1 MKKHIVTLFQGIAL
15 GIAEIIPGVS
25 GSTVALLMGIYDD
38 FIDLLYQ
45 ASELVKIGLLFII
58 RKKSWND
65 VTTQIEKIPWAFG
78 IALGIGMLGAI
89 VSFSNL
95 VAFLLVNYPSHLFA
109 FLFGLTVPT
118 MILVWGQIKQ
128 KSLASYTMMTITA
141 VALLALFASTGT
153 SLKTTSPHP
162 LHLFI
167 GGIVGISAMV
177 LPGVSGSFMLLVLG
191 LYNFIVGLI
200 SEISQGNVSIAAL
213 SQLGIVLAGMAT
225 GFLTTVRLVK
235 YAFENA
241 RNQIM
246 SFIMGLLI
254 ASWYVLWPFVEIIGL
269 DSHNEPI
276 FSKVSPFSVEPT
288 LSMQLALIAVVT
300 AVIVYFLQAWG
311 DAHDETPQK
320 KDAGITKI

>member
-15 GIAEIIPGVS
+15 GVAEIIPGVS

-38 FIDLLYQ
+38 FIDLLFQ

-58 RKKSWND
+58 RKKNWKD
-65 VTTQIEKIPWAFG
+65 VTKQIDAIPWTFG
-78 IALGIGMLGAI
+78 IALGTGMLGAI

-95 VAFLLVNYPSHLFA
+95 VAFLLVNYPNHLFA
-109 FLFGLTVPT
+109 FLFGLTIPT
-118 MILVWGQIKQ
+118 IMLVWGQIKQ
-128 KSLASYTMMTITA
+128 KSLASYAMMTITA
-141 VALLALFASTGT
+141 ATLLALFAFTGT
-153 SLKTTSPHP
+153 DLKTTNPHP

-167 GGIVGISAMV
+167 GGMVGVSAMV

-200 SEISQGNVSIAAL
+200 SEISHGNISTDALVQLSIF
-213 SQLGIVLAGMAT
+213 LAGMAT

-235 YAFENA
+235 YAFKNA

-269 DSHNEPI
+269 DSHDEPI

-311 DAHDETPQK
+311 DRHDETPKK